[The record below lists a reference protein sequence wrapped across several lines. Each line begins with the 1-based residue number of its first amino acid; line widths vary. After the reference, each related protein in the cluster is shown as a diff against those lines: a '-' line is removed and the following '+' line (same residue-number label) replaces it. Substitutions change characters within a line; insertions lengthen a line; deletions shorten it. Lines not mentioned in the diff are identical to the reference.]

1 MRLNSSGSLIDS
13 VFYNGSGSNN
23 MVANTLSI
31 DANNSLY
38 ISLTRNSLASAD
50 KIVTL
55 KYSNSLLPV
64 ELTLFNYEKREN
76 NVLLKWTTS
85 SELNNSGF
93 DIERKDNVNNSWRK
107 IGSVAGHGNSATE
120 NKYTYPDNNLVS
132 GTYTYRLKQIDYN
145 GNYKYYDLQNEVVI
159 GVPKKFVLNQNYP
172 NPFNPAT
179 KITFEIPKDEYISL
193 RLYDIS
199 GREITSLIN
208 TNLSAGYHT
217 VALNA
222 ADYNLSS
229 GIYFYKLNSADY
241 SVIKKMILLK

>member
-1 MRLNSSGSLIDS
+1 
-13 VFYNGSGSNN
+13 
-23 MVANTLSI
+23 
-31 DANNSLY
+31 
-38 ISLTRNSLASAD
+38 
-50 KIVTL
+50 
-55 KYSNSLLPV
+55 
-64 ELTLFNYEKREN
+64 
-76 NVLLKWTTS
+76 
-85 SELNNSGF
+85 
-93 DIERKDNVNNSWRK
+93 
-107 IGSVAGHGNSATE
+107 
-120 NKYTYPDNNLVS
+120 
-132 GTYTYRLKQIDYN
+132 LKQIDYN